1 MSSTKSRSGGMRSQ
15 VVRPVAP
22 RHTARPR
29 AATRPSTGGLLAPPT
44 QGAARYVFWVLTAI
58 NFINY
63 LDRIVFVAVGP
74 QLKLDFHLND
84 AQVGMTASAFLLIYT
99 LFALPMGLLADR
111 GARTRIIA
119 FGVALW
125 SLATWYTAIAHT
137 FGELFVG
144 RAVLGIGEASYI
156 PAGVAL
162 LAAYFPRA
170 QRAQVLSRWGASTL
184 VGTAVGF
191 IAGGVIAQ
199 HFGWRLAFFI
209 CGPPGLVLAW
219 LIWRAADRQAYD
231 EADRRS
237 ASQLRTTQPR
247 VAPGSGWLATLAGQA
262 RAVLRSP
269 TVRVS
274 IFLQALGLFV
284 TTPAIV
290 FVPIHLKEHYHLG
303 IQTTALITGAVLIP
317 AGVLGTLLGGAMA
330 DRLSQRFAG
339 GRMLAVAIGFGGAV
353 PFIVTG
359 FLSANIF
366 MLLGLSFVG
375 ALFMNMY
382 NGPLNAAIQDVV
394 PPALRASA
402 LAVIMTIA
410 HLLGDVGSPTLVG
423 AVAGKLASHN
433 VMHALVIFAG
443 PALTL
448 AAILALLAAR
458 TYARETTPAGGNVAA
473 TRTEPLLGGA
483 AGMVGH

>member
-1 MSSTKSRSGGMRSQ
+1 MSSTKPRSPAFRPQ
-15 VVRPVAP
+15 VVRPVVGRP
-22 RHTARPR
+22 LARSRAAVR
-29 AATRPSTGGLLAPPT
+29 AATGVLTPPKP
-44 QGAARYVFWVLTAI
+44 GAAAYVFWVLTAI
-58 NFINY
+58 NFVNY

-74 QLKLDFHLND
+74 QLKADFHLND

-99 LFALPMGLLADR
+99 VAALPMGLLADR

-119 FGVALW
+119 FGVAVW

-156 PAGVAL
+156 PAGAAL

-191 IAGGVIAQ
+191 ILGGVIAQ
-199 HFGWRLAFFI
+199 HFGWRLAFFL
-209 CGPPGLVLAW
+209 CGPPGLVLAG

-237 ASQLRTTQPR
+237 SSRLRTAQPR
-247 VAPGSGWLATLAGQA
+247 VAAGAGWLATLAGQA
-262 RAVLRSP
+262 RTVLRSP
-269 TVRVS
+269 TVRIS
-274 IFLQALGLFV
+274 ILLQGLGLFV

-290 FVPIHLKEHYHLG
+290 FVPIHLKEHYHLS

-317 AGVLGTLLGGAMA
+317 AGVLGTLLGGALA
-330 DRLSQRFAG
+330 DRLSRRFAG
-339 GRMLAVAIGFGGAV
+339 GRMLTVAIGFGGAV
-353 PFIVTG
+353 PFIVVG
-359 FLSANIF
+359 FLSANIV

-375 ALFMNMY
+375 VLFMNMY

-394 PPALRASA
+394 PAALRASA
-402 LAVIMTIA
+402 LAVIMTLA
-410 HLLGDVGSPTLVG
+410 HLLGDVGSPTIIG
-423 AVAGKLASHN
+423 ALAGRLASHN
-433 VMHALVIFAG
+433 VLHALVILGG

-448 AAILALLAAR
+448 AAILALLATR
-458 TYARETTPAGGNVAA
+458 TYAREVSPAEGDTATTRAK
-473 TRTEPLLGGA
+473 PLLGGA
-483 AGMVGH
+483 AGAVGR